1 MAGITATLI
10 GALMQFA
17 SHETGLPVPDFQPQI
32 VEASQCDLMRLMQGP
47 KAPCVNPDGSHVAMI
62 FIARPSPMVLYVP
75 PFDATDVVQKAI
87 LAHELTHFLQSQ
99 SPAFVAKAQ
108 KEPCW
113 AKTME
118 PPAYAVNFAYAR
130 LMAEDPEQLFHGTL
144 ADYVALFADC
154 ATVARLREQGQ

>member
-1 MAGITATLI
+1 MEPSTLNAI
-10 GALMQFA
+10 DIAQSLALMA
-17 SHETGLPVPDFQPQI
+17 SVALLVLLGLCWAFD
-32 VEASQCDLMRLMQGP
+32 
-47 KAPCVNPDGSHVAMI
+47 PDGSYVSML

-75 PFDATDVVQKAI
+75 PFDATDVRQKAM

-113 AKTME
+113 AKSME
-118 PPAYAVNFAYAR
+118 PPAYGVNFAYAR

-144 ADYVALFADC
+144 AEYVALFADC